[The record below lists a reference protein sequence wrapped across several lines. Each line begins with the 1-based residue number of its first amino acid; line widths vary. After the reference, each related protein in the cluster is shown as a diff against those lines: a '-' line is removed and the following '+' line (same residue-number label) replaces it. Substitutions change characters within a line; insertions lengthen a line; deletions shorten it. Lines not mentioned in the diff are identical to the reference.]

1 MSKISKRVSRYL
13 LSRQSRAARLEAFG
27 RAAEAGVLEEHQ
39 LGVTSRDGTVWRLS
53 ADQAAQFSGDV
64 DHDRDLTRNLLKVSS
79 CNRKRLEMKLE
90 SGEFNDFDDEEF
102 GEVGEVDKPV
112 CSVRVDQ
119 NGTTP
124 SSSKLLRLRDHV
136 LSIVGGFAP
145 TLNVR
150 EVATA
155 LLLAR
160 AFEKDKKI
168 LDRLL
173 AVMKSECPIIAV
185 QIPVH
190 GFEKQLGRM
199 LEKGLILPFY
209 TSLEPISDGPGLT
222 GHYKS
227 LADSKRR
234 RSLAC
239 CGSALLERLDRHDDM
254 RRLVSNKV
262 LAASKPLI
270 ISDEREQ
277 PLAARLAAVADIV
290 IQGNGID
297 ASLIADVLAI
307 CCQIPVG
314 RSWFLMSELEFEP
327 LHLGIDD
334 LAIAIRPG
342 RSLTKIIGILTT
354 LEAEN
359 AARAEAKDDD
369 EKDCELGSLLNRSGR
384 SDARKRE
391 KYSGCFDMIE
401 PVKTTT
407 GSETAR
413 GQKAKQPVKP
423 PSGKDC
429 LFVERLAGYGDARH
443 WALDLKI
450 DLEAFGSK
458 EVEWSDLSSRLL
470 LSGPPG
476 TGKTTFAKALCNTLG
491 VPLIATSVARWLEA
505 SNLGDVLAAI
515 NATFE
520 QANSYAPCILFI
532 DEIDNIGN
540 RGGSDRPYD
549 DYWSSLVNRVLEL
562 LDGAAKTVG
571 VIVVGATNRPEKID
585 PALLR
590 SGRLEKHIVIPTP
603 DTTALAKII
612 AHHLGDDLDAVLNS
626 SETGSSAGSKSASG
640 TLRVHCID
648 STAHDGSDKHCD
660 SKEGVLING

>member
-13 LSRQSRAARLEAFG
+13 LSRQRRAARLEAFG
-27 RAAEAGVLEEHQ
+27 RAAEAGVLEEQQ
-39 LGVTSRDGTVWRLS
+39 LGVTSRDGTAWRLS
-53 ADQAAQFSGDV
+53 ADQIAQFSGDV
-64 DHDRDLTRNLLKVSS
+64 DHDRDLMRNLLEVSS
-79 CNRKRLEMKLE
+79 RNRKRLERKLE

-102 GEVGEVDKPV
+102 GEVGEVGKPV
-112 CSVRVDQ
+112 RTMFVNQ

-124 SSSKLLRLRDHV
+124 SSSELLRLRDHV

-145 TLNVR
+145 TLIVR

-160 AFEKDKKI
+160 AFEKDEKT

-190 GFEKQLGRM
+190 GFEKQLGNM

-209 TSLEPISDGPGLT
+209 ASLESITDGPTLT

-234 RSLAC
+234 RSLAS
-239 CGSALLERLDRHDDM
+239 CGSAVLERLDRHDDV

-262 LAASKPLI
+262 LAAFKPLI

-290 IQGNGID
+290 IQGDGID

-307 CCQIPVG
+307 CCQIPVS
-314 RSWFLMSELEFEP
+314 RSWFLMNELEFEP
-327 LHLGIDD
+327 LHVGIDD

-342 RSLTKIIGILTT
+342 RSLTKIVGILTT
-354 LEAEN
+354 LESEN
-359 AARAEAKDDD
+359 AASAETKDDD
-369 EKDCELGSLLNRSGR
+369 EKDCGLGSSLTRSGR
-384 SDARKRE
+384 SDARKRR
-391 KYSGCFDMIE
+391 KYSGCFDIIE
-401 PVKTTT
+401 PVKAPT
-407 GSETAR
+407 GAEPAK
-413 GQKAKQPVKP
+413 GQKVKQPFKS
-423 PSGKDC
+423 PSGKEHLC
-429 LFVERLAGYGDARH
+429 VERLAGYGEAQT

-450 DLEAFGSK
+450 DLEAFGNK

-491 VPLIATSVARWLEA
+491 VTLIATSVARWLES
-505 SNLGDVLAAI
+505 SNLGDVLAAM

-520 QANSYAPCILFI
+520 HASKAAPCILFV
-532 DEIDNIGN
+532 DEIDNIGS
-540 RGGSDRPYD
+540 RGGSDRHHD

-562 LDGAAKTVG
+562 LDGAAKTEG
-571 VIVVGATNRPEKID
+571 VIVVGATNRPDKID

-603 DTTALAKII
+603 DTNALVKII
-612 AHHLGDDLDAVLNS
+612 AHHLGGDLDALLNS
-626 SETGSSAGSKSASG
+626 SEIGSSVGSKSAPGALLFHSN
-640 TLRVHCID
+640 D
-648 STAHDGSDKHCD
+648 STADDGSDQVND
-660 SKEGVLING
+660 SKEGVRTNG

>member
-13 LSRQSRAARLEAFG
+13 LSRQRRAARLEAFG
-27 RAAEAGVLEEHQ
+27 RAAEAGVLDEQ
-39 LGVTSRDGTVWRLS
+39 QVGGTSRDGTIWRLS
-53 ADQAAQFSGDV
+53 ADQVAQFSGDL
-64 DHDRDLTRNLLKVSS
+64 DHDQDLMRNLLEVSS
-79 CNRKRLEMKLE
+79 RNRKRLERKLE

-102 GEVGEVDKPV
+102 GEVGEVGKPARTMLV
-112 CSVRVDQ
+112 NQ
-119 NGTTP
+119 NGTTQ
-124 SSSKLLRLRDHV
+124 SSSELVRLRDHV
-136 LSIVGGFAP
+136 LSIVQGFAP
-145 TLNVR
+145 TLKVR

-160 AFEKDKKI
+160 ALGKDEKT
-168 LDRLL
+168 LHRLL
-173 AVMKSECPIIAV
+173 TIMKSECPIIAV

-290 IQGNGID
+290 IQGDGID
-297 ASLIADVLAI
+297 ASLIADVIAI

-369 EKDCELGSLLNRSGR
+369 EKECGLGSLLNRSGR
-384 SDARKRE
+384 SEARKHE
-391 KYSGCFDMIE
+391 KYSGCFDIIE
-401 PVKTTT
+401 PVKATT
-407 GSETAR
+407 GSEPAK
-413 GQKAKQPVKP
+413 GQKAKQSTK
-423 PSGKDC
+423 SSTGKDH
-429 LFVERLAGYGDARH
+429 LFLERLAGYGDAQQ
-443 WALDLKI
+443 WALDLKV
-450 DLEAFGSK
+450 DLGAFRNK

-491 VPLIATSVARWLEA
+491 VTLIATSVARWLEA
-505 SNLGDVLAAI
+505 SNLGDVLAAMK
-515 NATFE
+515 ATFE
-520 QANSYAPCILFI
+520 HANQSAPCILFI
-532 DEIDNIGN
+532 DEIDNIGS
-540 RGGSDRPYD
+540 RGGSDRQYD

-562 LDGAAKTVG
+562 LDGAAKTEG

-612 AHHLGDDLDAVLNS
+612 AHHLGDDLDSVLNS
-626 SETGSSAGSKSASG
+626 SAIGSSGGPKSASG
-640 TLRVHCID
+640 ALRVHCID
-648 STAHDGSDKHCD
+648 STAHDDSDQVTN
-660 SKEGVLING
+660 SKEGVLTNG